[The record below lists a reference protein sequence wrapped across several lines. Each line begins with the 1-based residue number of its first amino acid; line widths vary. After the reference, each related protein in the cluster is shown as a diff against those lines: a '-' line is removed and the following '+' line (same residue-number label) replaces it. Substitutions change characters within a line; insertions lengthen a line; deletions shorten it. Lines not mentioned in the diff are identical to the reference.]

1 MYVVVYVYLRICDI
15 VFGLCL
21 LPNNLFFCASVVL
34 GFADDDIL
42 LNHRTFT
49 SIKYM
54 NNFHSE
60 SVQLKYD
67 E

>member
-1 MYVVVYVYLRICDI
+1 MILFLDFVCCQIIC
-15 VFGLCL
+15 
-21 LPNNLFFCASVVL
+21 FFCASVVL